1 MNTVSDQDR
10 ANQLVATLTG
20 CLAELDR
27 IEAHIAG
34 AHLDSALQALRRQF
48 DLPSKA
54 STLE

>member
-1 MNTVSDQDR
+1 MSEQDR
-10 ANQLVATLTG
+10 VNQLVATLTG

-54 STLE
+54 STTE